1 LSVTAV
7 LRRLVSVA
15 GVTGRDGSCDT
26 TSAGTIAK
34 NDRQQKIALQQIVR
48 LMVSVTDQ
56 ETSVE
61 IELATVFVGGSKHL
75 TRWSLMIFF
84 RYPKPTDVSSSM
96 NRAAEVIT

>member
-1 LSVTAV
+1 M
-7 LRRLVSVA
+7 
-15 GVTGRDGSCDT
+15 
-26 TSAGTIAK
+26 TSAGTSAK

-84 RYPKPTDVSSSM
+84 RHPKPTDISSSM
-96 NRAAEVIT
+96 NRAAEVVT

>member
-1 LSVTAV
+1 
-7 LRRLVSVA
+7 VA
-15 GVTGRDGSCDT
+15 AVTGRSGSWDI
-26 TSAGTIAK
+26 TSAGSSAK
-34 NDRQQKIALQQIVR
+34 SDRQLNSVWQQIVR

-84 RYPKPTDVSSSM
+84 RHPKPTDVSSSM

>member
-1 LSVTAV
+1 MF
-7 LRRLVSVA
+7 RRLVSVA
-15 GVTGRDGSCDT
+15 GVTGRAGSCDM
-26 TSAGTIAK
+26 TSAGTSAK
-34 NDRQQKIALQQIVR
+34 NDRQQKIALQQIIR

-84 RYPKPTDVSSSM
+84 RHPKPTDISSSM

>member
-1 LSVTAV
+1 MF
-7 LRRLVSVA
+7 RRLVSVA
-15 GVTGRDGSCDT
+15 GVTGRDGSCDM
-26 TSAGTIAK
+26 TSAGTSAK

-84 RYPKPTDVSSSM
+84 RHPKPTDISSSM
-96 NRAAEVIT
+96 NRAAEVVT

>member
-1 LSVTAV
+1 
-7 LRRLVSVA
+7 
-15 GVTGRDGSCDT
+15 
-26 TSAGTIAK
+26 
-34 NDRQQKIALQQIVR
+34 
-48 LMVSVTDQ
+48 MVSVTDQ

-84 RYPKPTDVSSSM
+84 RHPKPTDVSSSM